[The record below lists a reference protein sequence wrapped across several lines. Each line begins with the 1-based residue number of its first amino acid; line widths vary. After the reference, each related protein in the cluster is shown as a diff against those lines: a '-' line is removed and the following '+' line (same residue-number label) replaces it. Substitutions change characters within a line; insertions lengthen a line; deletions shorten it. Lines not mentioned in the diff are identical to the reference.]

1 MMVDGCSSSSRAS
14 IVSASACSAD
24 ACAMTV
30 VLSDF
35 GLVGFVSGV
44 GPLEA
49 CHEGWFC
56 GAGRAG
62 AAAEHF
68 VCIQGLII
76 WIDCG

>member
-1 MMVDGCSSSSRAS
+1 
-14 IVSASACSAD
+14 
-24 ACAMTV
+24 MTV